1 MEKKL
6 YTVTDLGGGDGGKG
20 GVVHKISSLRNAHT
34 IMKVGGTQGSHGVR
48 TSAGQSFNF
57 SHFGCGTFEGSRT
70 HITNL
75 FVLDPYRLINEG
87 EQLMNEWR
95 ISNAFDLMTVDENAL
110 VVTPYHTFA
119 SRLRELARKDKPR
132 GTVGT
137 GAGVAFEDSLLHPDT
152 ALRVG
157 MIGDRALGALLEY
170 VRKKKF
176 EEVAA
181 PLIGQVKNL
190 LPEDQE
196 YARELITMMSDPD
209 MTSQVIKVFRSF
221 ANRIKIVGKDYLKK
235 RILGRDG
242 TIVVESSHGILT
254 DRYHGFHPHTTSLRT
269 TLQPTLDLLAECEY
283 DGEVKKL
290 GVTRAYQI
298 RHGAGPMVT
307 ESSELLG
314 ELLPGSHKDENRW
327 QGKVRVGALDLVA
340 LRYSIGVCGGPTT
353 FDGLAI
359 TWFDQVRQ
367 AGNWYVCDKYRPPE
381 NDEGT
386 FPFLRLNGEIAIHRG
401 EDEYQLQYQEK
412 LGRLLNTCKPSVS
425 VYGVGP
431 SKSIED
437 VSELCS
443 SVLLDKLGVPVRMI
457 SFGPTEN
464 DKVLL

>member
-1 MEKKL
+1 MKEKKIF
-6 YTVTDLGGGDGGKG
+6 TVTDLGGGDGGKG
-20 GVVHKISSLRNAHT
+20 GVVHKISSHYGAHT
-34 IMKVGGTQGSHGVR
+34 VLKVGGAQGSHGVR
-48 TSAGQSFNF
+48 TSSGQSFNF
-57 SHFGCGTFEGSRT
+57 SQFGCGTFEGART
-70 HITNL
+70 HVTNL
-75 FVLDPYRLINEG
+75 FVVEPYRFLKEGNELIYDRG
-87 EQLMNEWR
+87 IR
-95 ISNAFDLMTVDENAL
+95 DAFDRITIDEDVL
-110 VVTPYHTFA
+110 CVTPYHTFA
-119 SRLRELARKDKPR
+119 TRLKELARKGNPR
-132 GTVGT
+132 GTIGVGVGT
-137 GAGVAFEDSLLHPDT
+137 AFEDSILYPDLAIRAGLIEHT
-152 ALRVG
+152 AAAVLDCVRLMKLKELAPIIENVG
-157 MIGDRALGALLEY
+157 D
-170 VRKKKF
+170 
-176 EEVAA
+176 
-181 PLIGQVKNL
+181 L

-196 YARELITMMSDPD
+196 TARKLIEMFQDQDLVATAWKTFREMISK
-209 MTSQVIKVFRSF
+209 SKV
-221 ANRIKIVGKDYLKK
+221 VGREYLKK
-235 RILGRDG
+235 KILGRDG
-242 TIVVESSHGILT
+242 VVVVESSHGILT
-254 DRYHGFHPHTTSLRT
+254 DRYYGFHPHTSKLRT
-269 TLQPTLDLLAECEY
+269 TLQPTLDLLSECEY
-283 DGEVKKL
+283 EGEVKKI